1 MQKLK
6 EDIENDPII
15 RDQKGN
21 LGYLLGSMSD
31 GFLSSFL
38 VAWHTFNDL
47 SFRNDKRFQDECY
60 KIDKI

>member
-1 MQKLK
+1 MVKIIDMQKLK

-38 VAWHTFNDL
+38 VA
-47 SFRNDKRFQDECY
+47 
-60 KIDKI
+60 